1 MVIII
6 NRKHDPNYHC
16 KNSNYYQCLPLA
28 LLSTFC
34 FFSVGLMIALFIS
47 DEKVRDELMM
57 CMRIGVSSWRQ
68 FFKRKGGIGSRQ
80 QNLFGILEN
89 RD

>member
-1 MVIII
+1 MTPNIIV
-6 NRKHDPNYHC
+6 

-47 DEKVRDELMM
+47 DEKVRDEVMM
-57 CMRIGVSSWRQ
+57 CMRIGVQALGDNSS
-68 FFKRKGGIGSRQ
+68 KEKAV
-80 QNLFGILEN
+80 
-89 RD
+89 